1 MRISVRKTPEA
12 SAAAPLFKSK
22 PLKKET
28 ALHHYS
34 IAECIR
40 YSLGVVFSH
49 FLKVEQKLLSLL
61 KPQAKAISL
70 IDIPGVFRRNFAEFS
85 RVAIRY

>member
-1 MRISVRKTPEA
+1 M
-12 SAAAPLFKSK
+12 AAWA
-22 PLKKET
+22 
-28 ALHHYS
+28 
-34 IAECIR
+34 R

-61 KPQAKAISL
+61 NPQAKAISL
-70 IDIPGVFRRNFAEFS
+70 IDMPGVFNRYLAEFN